1 MHTPTPPFTLLF
13 DLDGT
18 LTDTDQLHLAAYR
31 VLFARFGQTLDEA
44 TYKAHIMGATN
55 AAIGARF
62 FPALDATA
70 QAAIGDEKEAL
81 FRASLT
87 TLAPL
92 PGLPRLLAHAEAQ
105 GWGMAVVTNAP
116 RANAEAMLAG
126 LGLADRF
133 THLVIGDELAH
144 GKPHPMPY
152 LTGLAR
158 TGGSAGCAL
167 AFEDSRSGVRAAVAA
182 GIETVGMLTG
192 LDEPTLR
199 AEGARHVIQNFDDAR
214 LWTLLAARAHG

>member
-1 MHTPTPPFTLLF
+1 MAPRFTLLF

-18 LTDTDQLHLAAYR
+18 LVDTDQLHLDAYR
-31 VLFARFGQTLDEA
+31 VLFARFGQGLDEA

-55 AAIGARF
+55 AAIGRRF
-62 FPALDATA
+62 FPTLDAAA
-70 QAAIGDEKEAL
+70 QAALADEKEAR

-87 TLAPL
+87 TLTPL
-92 PGLPRLLAHAEAQ
+92 PGLLRLLAHAEAH

-126 LGLADRF
+126 LGLATRF
-133 THLVIGDELAH
+133 AHLVIGDELAH

-158 TGGSAGCAL
+158 TGGSAGRAL
-167 AFEDSRSGVRAAVAA
+167 AFEDSRSGVAAAEAA
-182 GIETVGMLTG
+182 GVETVGLLTG

-199 AEGARHVIQNFDDAR
+199 AAGAQHVIENFDDAR
-214 LWTLLAARAHG
+214 LWALLAARAHG

>member
-1 MHTPTPPFTLLF
+1 MTPPFTLLF

-18 LTDTDQLHLAAYR
+18 LTDTDHLHVAAYR
-31 VLFARFGQTLDEA
+31 QMFARFGQGLDDV

-55 AAIGARF
+55 AAIVARF
-62 FPALDATA
+62 FPRLDAA
-70 QAAIGDEKEAL
+70 SQAALADEKEAL

-92 PGLPRLLAHAEAQ
+92 PGLPRLLAHAEAR

-126 LGLADRF
+126 LGLATRF
-133 THLVIGDELAH
+133 AHLVIADELTH
-144 GKPHPMPY
+144 GKPHPLPY

-158 TGGSAGCAL
+158 AGGTAGHAL
-167 AFEDSRSGVRAAVAA
+167 AFEDSRSGIAAAVAA
-182 GIETVGMLTG
+182 GVETVGMLTG
-192 LDEPTLR
+192 LDEATLR
-199 AEGARHVIQNFDDAR
+199 AAGAQHAIRDFDDAR
-214 LWTLLAARAHG
+214 LWALLAARAHG

>member
-1 MHTPTPPFTLLF
+1 MTPPFTLLF

-18 LTDTDQLHLAAYR
+18 LTDSDHLHMAAYGE
-31 VLFARFGQTLDEA
+31 LFARFGQSLDAA
-44 TYKAHIMGATN
+44 TYKTHIMGATN
-55 AAIGARF
+55 AAICARF
-62 FPALDATA
+62 FPQLDAAT
-70 QAAIGDEKEAL
+70 QAALADEKEAR

-87 TLAPL
+87 TLTPL
-92 PGLPRLLAHAEAQ
+92 PGLRRLVAHAEAH

-133 THLVIGDELAH
+133 AHLVIADELAH
-144 GKPHPMPY
+144 GKPHPLPY
-152 LTGLAR
+152 LTGLTR
-158 TGGSAGCAL
+158 TGGDAAHAL

-199 AEGARHVIQNFDDAR
+199 AEGAQHVIRDFDDAR
-214 LWTLLAARAHG
+214 LWALLAARAHA